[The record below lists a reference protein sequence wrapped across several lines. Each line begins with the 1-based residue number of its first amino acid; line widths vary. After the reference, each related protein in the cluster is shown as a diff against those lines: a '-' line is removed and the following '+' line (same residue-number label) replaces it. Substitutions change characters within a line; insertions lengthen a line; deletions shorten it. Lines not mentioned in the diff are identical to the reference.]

1 MAIYYLDADD
11 EITSAA
17 ARIRDS
23 SDPRIALV
31 LSGGSRVAT
40 SRINFR
46 LLAGEAK
53 RRNKRL
59 AIIAADP
66 TIQSVARSAQLPVYA
81 SVAEYEN
88 AEATLAAA
96 AHGRPPNAVTAAAL
110 DELALTVGPG
120 GLPARATTGATRY
133 QSGSSSQGRAKIP
146 RTLRLLVAA
155 IAIVAV
161 VAVAVGGLIF
171 LPSADVILT
180 LRQDPVGPMTLSVK
194 VDPNVAAANDQAGVV
209 PGLNKAFSVHAS
221 GTYDATGVN
230 VIETAAK
237 GTVTFTSINTVS
249 AVPVAAGTQLS
260 TAAGIAFATTATV
273 SVPKA
278 TVSSDYKL
286 TPGVV
291 DAPVQAVTKGT
302 SGNVAAGLIVR
313 VPSDLAPFQI
323 TVKNAGPTTGGTH
336 TETPKVQKADVD
348 GAQADLWAQLQAN
361 FQTAIETPSA
371 LPSGSTMFTQTAKL
385 GVATCNPDPLGI
397 AGQGVASFQIDCQDT
412 GTVIVANMAS
422 VSDLAKRRIRAAVKA
437 GYSLVDSSVVAK
449 AGIPETQGS
458 IVVVPVTVQ
467 AIQVPVVDVNKLRSA
482 IEGKS
487 LTEARTL
494 LEQYGKVEI
503 SLSPSWASTVPTF
516 DFRVD
521 IQVVLPLAK
530 ASGSSA
536 ASVRASPSGASGAN
550 NGGGGVP
557 SNATHPTSALATSQA
572 TASPSNPAAVS
583 PVPSVTPTLSPL
595 PTPTVQPSNLPS
607 PTGTAVATPSPT
619 P

>member
-53 RRNKRL
+53 HRNKRL

-66 TIQSVARSAQLPVYA
+66 TVQSVARSAQLPVYA

-96 AHGRPPNAVTAAAL
+96 AHGRPPNSVTAAAL

-120 GLPARATTGATRY
+120 GLPARSTTGAPPY
-133 QSGSSSQGRAKIP
+133 QSGSSSQGRARIR
-146 RTLRLLVAA
+146 RTPRLLVAA
-155 IAIVAV
+155 IALVAV
-161 VAVAVGGLIF
+161 VAVAAAGFILY
-171 LPSADVILT
+171 PSADVILT
-180 LRQDPVGPMTLSVK
+180 LRQDPVGPMTLSVN

-209 PGLNKAFSVHAS
+209 PGLNKAFSVNAS

-230 VIETAAK
+230 VVETAAK

-249 AVPVAAGTQLS
+249 AVPVAAGTQIS
-260 TAAGIAFATTATV
+260 TAAGITFATTVTVTVPRATV
-273 SVPKA
+273 SA
-278 TVSSDYKL
+278 DYKL
-286 TPGVV
+286 TPGEV

-302 SGNVAAGLIVR
+302 SGNVATGSIAR

-336 TETPKVQKADVD
+336 TETPKVQQSDVEA
-348 GAQADLWAQLQAN
+348 AQADLWAQLEAS
-361 FQTAIETPSA
+361 FQTAIEAPGA
-371 LPSGSTMFTQTAKL
+371 VPSGSTMFAQTAKL
-385 GVATCNPDPLGI
+385 GVATCNPDPSAL
-397 AGQGVASFQIDCQDT
+397 AGQGVASFKIDCQDS
-412 GTVIVANMAS
+412 GSVIVANMTS
-422 VSDLAKRRIRAAVKA
+422 VSDLAKRRIRASVKT
-437 GYSLVDSSVVAK
+437 GYSLVESSVVAK
-449 AGIPETQGS
+449 AGTPEAQGS
-458 IVVVPVTVQ
+458 ILVVPVTVQ

-494 LEQYGKVEI
+494 LAQYGKVEI
-503 SLSPSWASTVPTF
+503 SLSPSWASTVPIF

-521 IQVVLPLAK
+521 IQVVVPEAK
-530 ASGSSA
+530 ASGSPA
-536 ASVRASPSGASGAN
+536 AGLRASPSRAGGVN
-550 NGGGGVP
+550 GGGGGVP
-557 SNATHPTSALATSQA
+557 TSAAVPTSAPATSPA
-572 TASPSNPAAVS
+572 TAPPSNPAAVS
-583 PVPSVTPTLSPL
+583 PIPSVMESPSSP
-595 PTPTVQPSNLPS
+595 PTPTVKPSSLPS
-607 PTGTAVATPSPT
+607 PTGTAATPPSPT